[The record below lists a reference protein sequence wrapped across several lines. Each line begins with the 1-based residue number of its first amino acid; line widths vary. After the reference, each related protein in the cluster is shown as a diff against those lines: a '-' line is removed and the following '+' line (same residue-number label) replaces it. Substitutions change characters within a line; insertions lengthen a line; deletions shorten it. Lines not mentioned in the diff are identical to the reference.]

1 MHTTLKHSFQ
11 HSFSKLNTC
20 GEPSREAVAFC
31 ISDIPSLFDGW
42 ARIRH
47 AIRVY
52 HKEISENQGNDVVT
66 NVASNE
72 DKVIALL
79 RQDGKMTAKVLAASL
94 GLTQRQVQRIL
105 ANLKERNK
113 IIRHGASK
121 NGYWEVTD

>member
-1 MHTTLKHSFQ
+1 ML
-11 HSFSKLNTC
+11 
-20 GEPSREAVAFC
+20 RM
-31 ISDIPSLFDGW
+31 
-42 ARIRH
+42 IRD
-47 AIRVY
+47 AL
-52 HKEISENQGNDVVT
+52 KEISENQGNDVVT
-66 NVASNE
+66 NVVTNVTSNE

>member
-1 MHTTLKHSFQ
+1 ML
-11 HSFSKLNTC
+11 
-20 GEPSREAVAFC
+20 RM
-31 ISDIPSLFDGW
+31 
-42 ARIRH
+42 IRD
-47 AIRVY
+47 AL
-52 HKEISENQGNDVVT
+52 KEISENQGNDVVT
-66 NVASNE
+66 NVASNVVTNVTSNE

-121 NGYWEVTD
+121 NGYWEVID